1 MTRRFERSSCL
12 VASLRVDFR
21 LQRPTCASDPYFPIY
36 PNLTLCRTRSLNL
49 DSLIWTIPNPPNGLV
64 ETPPPRSRAISGL
77 DWAAN
82 QRQCHI
88 VIGGLGADGNALSD
102 VWVSIDRPDF
112 CRIGADWY
120 VQEYDYLTQY
130 WSSVA
135 LSPGGPSARWGAAGG
150 NDRRVTYLATAGL
163 NNSFYLAGGQ
173 SKDSISP
180 LSDVWRLNVSGTVS
194 PNNPDQV
201 FGSWESVSISGT
213 LPSMQ
218 GLAGTVIS
226 QQIISSGGCNNTT
239 PANTDDGC
247 AVGNSYIINT
257 PSGSSIDPPSCPV
270 PRYEGVMVPNMNTA
284 SSSFSSQA
292 FLLLGTF
299 DSDKWND
306 AGGLSKGEVVRHLS
320 HVHHLR
326 LQPLITFD
334 RQSSTLTP
342 ALGLGSYQRG
352 IPVLFL
358 RIPALAAVPQPSH
371 TNRL

>member
-1 MTRRFERSSCL
+1 MTRQLEPSSCL
-12 VASLRVDFR
+12 VASLRADFR

-36 PNLTLCRTRSLNL
+36 PNLTLNRIRSLNL
-49 DSLIWTIPNPPNGLV
+49 DSLIWSVPQPTNGLV
-64 ETPPPRSRAISGL
+64 ETPPPRSRAISGF

-88 VIGGLGADGNALSD
+88 VIGGLGANGGALSD
-102 VWVSIDRPDF
+102 VWVSVDWLCFRGIR
-112 CRIGADWY
+112 ADWY
-120 VQEYDYLTQY
+120 TQEYDYLTQY

-163 NNSFYLAGGQ
+163 NNSFYLSGGQ
-173 SKDSISP
+173 NKDSISP

-194 PNNPDQV
+194 PNNPNQV
-201 FGSWESVSISGT
+201 FGSWESLSISGT

-226 QQIISSGGCNNTT
+226 QQIISSGGCNSTT
-239 PANTDDGC
+239 PANNDDGC
-247 AVGNSYIINT
+247 AVGDSFIIST
-257 PSGSSIDPPSCPV
+257 SSGSPIAPPSCPV

-299 DSDKWND
+299 DSNKWND
-306 AGGLSKGEVVRHLS
+306 AGGLSKGEIVCHLS
-320 HVHHLR
+320 HVH
-326 LQPLITFD
+326 PL
-334 RQSSTLTP
+334 P
-342 ALGLGSYQRG
+342 
-352 IPVLFL
+352 P
-358 RIPALAAVPQPSH
+358 
-371 TNRL
+371 